1 MTKIQR
7 DLFGNAVKPEY
18 DDLVMALELIDDEAF
33 ESRLKRFRYLDKLR
47 EPPDTCQY
55 ECSDIGNVTV
65 EMSLLYEEA
74 RLAFVN
80 GAFIAVT
87 FLCQAFIE
95 HWLTDYISQKRN
107 LVKKSE
113 NNLYEMLNL
122 CREEGLLHTYLVER
136 IDDIRR
142 KRNPLTHSKPH
153 DHPYSVFQRAF
164 ERKIDVEDLLEQDAR
179 IAIEIMHTILET

>member
-1 MTKIQR
+1 MTEIQR

-18 DDLVMALELIDDEAF
+18 DDLVMELNLIDGDTF

-47 EPPDTCQY
+47 EPPDTCQF

-65 EMSLLYEEA
+65 EMSLLYKEA

-95 HWLTDYISQKRN
+95 HWLTDYISQKGN
-107 LVKKSE
+107 LTKQSE
-113 NNLYEMLNL
+113 NNLYEMLGL
-122 CREEGLLHTYLVER
+122 CRKKGLLHAYLVER
-136 IDDIRR
+136 IDDIRC
-142 KRNPLTHSKPH
+142 KRNPLMHSKPYG
-153 DHPYSVFQRAF
+153 HPYSVSQRAV
-164 ERKIDVEDLLEQDAR
+164 ERKIDTEDLLEQDAR
-179 IAIEIMHTILET
+179 IAIEIMHTILEI